1 QRRKTSPISTQ
12 ANRISP
18 LFRVR
23 KEHLVP
29 KEDRKVRES
38 IGQHWRTPD
47 NGMLRLLPLVEKKL
61 HHISDHIF
69 CSSTE
74 QTV

>member
-1 QRRKTSPISTQ
+1 REGRPVPISTQ

-29 KEDRKVRES
+29 KDRNVRES
-38 IGQHWRTPD
+38 IDQDWRTPD
-47 NGMLRLLPLVEKKL
+47 NGMLRPFPLVEKKL

-69 CSSTE
+69 CSC
-74 QTV
+74 TVGCN